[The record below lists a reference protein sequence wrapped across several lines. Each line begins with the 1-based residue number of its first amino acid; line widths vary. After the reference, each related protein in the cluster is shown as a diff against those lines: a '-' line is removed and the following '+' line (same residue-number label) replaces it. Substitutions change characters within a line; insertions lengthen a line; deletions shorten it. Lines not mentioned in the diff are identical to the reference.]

1 MLAHSSLVDSSK
13 DLNVARVTMVPPNQ
27 K

>member
-1 MLAHSSLVDSSK
+1 LAHSSLVDSSK